1 MPQLLNATGAA
12 QWGDVENHP
21 WTTGMQLDY
30 FTAANIWAEW
40 LKAKFPNGA
49 KVVSI
54 TFNSDFGKSYL
65 NGFRHA
71 IKGTNIQLINDFPH
85 DPTAPNID
93 NQYTSAA
100 ASGADV
106 LLLQTTG
113 VYCTQGM
120 ADIEK
125 GSWHPTVIMSETCG
139 SLNQFFKPLIDQGL
153 TGKDTYL
160 LQNFLDVN
168 DPKNANLP
176 IVKAYQDIMKT
187 AGLDPA
193 KTTYF
198 TGFIFAWYTVEILKE
213 AASYKGGLNRAN
225 IMLAARAI
233 QQTNPTLVAGLTSK
247 MDGLKDAYLTEGAQM
262 VQYKV
267 TDPKQLGSLVPAG
280 DLINLEGKLGTYA
293 AVKAAGQ

>member
-1 MPQLLNATGAA
+1 MPQLLNGTGAA

-40 LKAKFPNGA
+40 LKTKFPNGA
-49 KVVSI
+49 KVASI

-65 NGFRHA
+65 NGFKA
-71 IKGTNIQLINDFPH
+71 ATKGTNIQLVGDFAH
-85 DPTAPNID
+85 DPTAPNLD

-100 ASGADV
+100 ATGADV
-106 LLLQTTG
+106 LLLQTSGT
-113 VYCTQGM
+113 YCTQGM
-120 ADIEK
+120 ADVEK

-139 SLNQFFKPLIDQGL
+139 SLNQFFQPLIDQGL

-160 LQNFLDVN
+160 IQNFVDVT